1 MTQKNQLK
9 KYVTTIDTTQ
19 GHVFDFRR
27 KITRTYKSVVIFH
40 SIIVFKSV
48 LSFAFQAE
56 KDYLYKEGQFLIF
69 LPNSLLPSFALIFY
83 LVYYSFMRQIGK

>member
-1 MTQKNQLK
+1 MPNLYSFFPPIIWKLTKWAPR
-9 KYVTTIDTTQ
+9 I
-19 GHVFDFRR
+19 DFRR

-69 LPNSLLPSFALIFY
+69 LPNSLLPSFALRWI
-83 LVYYSFMRQIGK
+83 